1 MSSDLTM
8 IMPRGVIVWPTHDLD
23 AYPRATAEQSREAFR
38 AWRDITT
45 PPSRAGF
52 ERLLAALRRL

>member
-1 MSSDLTM
+1 M

-38 AWRDITT
+38 AWRDIHQ
-45 PPSRAGF
+45 PPNRAGF